1 MLWIDIDNSPHVNIF
16 RPIINYFEK
25 NNIDYLVTARDYAQ
39 TLDLLRLYN
48 INFLEIGSYGGKK
61 KLSKIFNLF
70 HRSKLLTQ
78 KLNRYD
84 ISLALSHGSRTQLL
98 ATKLLGIKSVLMFD
112 YEYTEH
118 IIFNT
123 LSSYLLCP
131 KYIPDSRLK
140 EVGYNLK
147 KIIKYDGFK
156 EELYLSVFEPDP
168 NFRKNIGVDESSIL
182 IIIRPPS
189 MTSNYHNEKSE
200 KILKRLIKLIKSS
213 NENLFTI
220 IVPRTKYDQDLVKKL
235 ILGGEDK
242 FRILQ
247 KAVDGL
253 QLLYSADYVF
263 SGGGTMNRESALLGT
278 KTYSFFT
285 GKRPYL
291 DEYLSEMNRL
301 NFINDVLDIDKI
313 TFEKYN
319 KLPLNINKSLTEEIA
334 SIILD
339 INKRK

>member
-1 MLWIDIDNSPHVNIF
+1 M
-16 RPIINYFEK
+16 
-25 NNIDYLVTARDYAQ
+25 
-39 TLDLLRLYN
+39 
-48 INFLEIGSYGGKK
+48 
-61 KLSKIFNLF
+61 
-70 HRSKLLTQ
+70 
-78 KLNRYD
+78 
-84 ISLALSHGSRTQLL
+84 
-98 ATKLLGIKSVLMFD
+98 GIKSVIMFD

-123 LSSYLLCP
+123 FSSFLLCP
-131 KYIPDSRLK
+131 KYIPDTRLK
-140 EVGYNLK
+140 EAGFNLK
-147 KIIKYDGFK
+147 KIIKYNGFK
-156 EELYLSVFEPDP
+156 EELYLSEFEPDP
-168 NFRKNIGVDESSIL
+168 NFRKKIDVDENSIL

-189 MTSNYHNEKSE
+189 ITSNYHNEKSE
-200 KILKRLIKLIKSS
+200 KILERLIKLIKYS

-235 ILGGEDK
+235 IFGGEDK
-242 FRILQ
+242 FRLLQ
-247 KAVDGL
+247 NAVDGL
-253 QLLYSADYVF
+253 QLLYSSDYVF

-291 DEYLSEMNRL
+291 DEYLSEMNSL
-301 NFINDVLDIDKI
+301 NFINEISDIDKI

-319 KLPLNINKSLTEEIA
+319 KLPLNINKSLTEEIV